1 MTAVTTHDLNVV
13 HVLVCIDHEL
23 IEVHVVSKAM
33 LSDSLSHLQEHFVL
47 LGCAKLLIRT
57 NVEVVSRDTLGRV
70 ILLFAFLSAILGVV
84 NEVIIDITDT
94 NDRFTLIDCF
104 LAFRRKQ
111 IHDIQSVLIG
121 CGVRECHN
129 QMHMV
134 FAVFTLAVLV
144 LEVLTVRI
152 GVLQSIA
159 YDLFPVLPHV
169 FWVENARPKSCLIN
183 FCHKK
188 TSDFLRRVQS
198 RYLDNKPNYG
208 YNYPTVSM

>member
-1 MTAVTTHDLNVV
+1 MKP
-13 HVLVCIDHEL
+13 C
-23 IEVHVVSKAM
+23 
-33 LSDSLSHLQEHFVL
+33 SDSLSHLQEHFVL

-57 NVEVVSRDTLGRV
+57 NVEVVARDTLGRV
-70 ILLFAFLSAILGVV
+70 VLLFAFLSAILGVV

-111 IHDIQSVLIG
+111 IHDIQSVLVG
-121 CGVRECHN
+121 CGVRERHN

-159 YDLFPVLPHV
+159 YDLFPVLPSC
-169 FWVENARPKSCLIN
+169 FLGRERPSKILPYQ
-183 FCHKK
+183 
-188 TSDFLRRVQS
+188 FL
-198 RYLDNKPNYG
+198 P
-208 YNYPTVSM
+208 